1 MALAYFAYRHNL
13 PLALRSAFYPL
24 IGDRING
31 PIGHAVDI
39 FGIVGTMFG
48 PATSLGIG
56 VMQIN
61 SGISF

>member
-48 PATSLGIG
+48 PRPALAL
-56 VMQIN
+56 V
-61 SGISF
+61 